1 MNYLLLFFSILCETF
16 KNSYT
21 NHFSKKLLNSQADT
35 YLFNAVLSFGAA
47 VFFGVF
53 GTYTMSQFSLI
64 ISIAFALV
72 MALAQLFLVLAM
84 SCGPMAYS
92 VLLTYLGGILIPTTY
107 SVLFLNQ
114 KVSVFQIVGLIVM
127 LVSVFLGVGITN
139 REKMSGKWLLLS
151 AGSMVMMGLVGVCQ
165 QIHQSSVYRAE
176 IVPFL
181 FWAFLMMT
189 VLFAL
194 FFTAAKKKKER
205 HHYQLKSKSTILVLL
220 TGLATGVI
228 NLINLYLSGV
238 MKGII
243 FFPIVNGGV
252 VVLSGLSAIL
262 IFREKLDKKQLAGVV
277 LGTIAI
283 CLLSI

>member
-21 NHFSKKLLNSQADT
+21 NHFSKNLLNSQADT
-35 YLFNAVLSFGAA
+35 YLFNAVLSLGAA
-47 VFFGVF
+47 IFFGIF
-53 GTYTMSQFSLI
+53 GRFSMSSFSLM

-84 SCGPMAYS
+84 ACGPMSYS
-92 VLLTYLGGILIPTTY
+92 VLLTYLGGILIPTAY
-107 SVLFLNQ
+107 SVIFLNQ
-114 KVSVFQIVGLIVM
+114 NVSVFQIAGLIIM
-127 LVSVFLGVGITN
+127 LVSVFLGVGVKKNET
-139 REKMSGKWLLLS
+139 MSAKWLVLS
-151 AGSMVMMGLVGVCQ
+151 VGSMVMMGLVGVCQ
-165 QIHQSSVYRAE
+165 QIHQTSEYRQE

-194 FFTAAKKKKER
+194 FYLSARKKEET
-205 HHYQLKSKSTILVLL
+205 HHYHIKSKSSLLILL
-220 TGLATGVI
+220 TGLATGII

-252 VVLSGLSAIL
+252 VVLSSLAAIL
-262 IFREKLDKKQLAGVV
+262 IFREKLDKKQLAGII